1 MSVWRMQGVG
11 MTQFWKSDINNK
23 CMNSIRFLC
32 EMVILVHEHEQDK
45 AVLKSFWLQYKYIPK
60 KYCPGV
66 DP

>member
-1 MSVWRMQGVG
+1 
-11 MTQFWKSDINNK
+11 
-23 CMNSIRFLC
+23 MNSIRFLC